1 MTGNA
6 YVFDAP
12 VLRRFLKQRSAL
24 AGLSFL
30 LLLAVLAVAAPW
42 LGIASPWEMNAKPLL
57 RPLVESTHWLGTD
70 MLGRDVASGL
80 IYGARVSLAV
90 GVLSTL
96 ATLLV
101 GFCVGGLAGYSGGW
115 IDDGLMRIAE
125 FFQII
130 PQLVLAVLL
139 VAVLEP
145 SLASVVIGIA
155 MVAWPPVARLVR
167 SEFMTLRHREFV
179 QAAVV
184 LGQKPSIIIL
194 RQILPNAL
202 APLLVTMS
210 FIMGT
215 AILTEAALAF
225 LGLGDPEAMSW
236 GYMIDASRNMLRQA
250 WWMSVLPGLAIMLC
264 VLAVNR
270 LGEGLRVAFELP
282 DRGGI
287 ER

>member
-1 MTGNA
+1 MTGNT
-6 YVFDAP
+6 YVLDAP

-30 LLLAVLAVAAPW
+30 LLLAALAVAAPT

-80 IYGARVSLAV
+80 IYGARVSLTV

-167 SEFMTLRHREFV
+167 TEFLTLRHREFV

-184 LGQKPSIIIL
+184 LGQKPTTIIF

-236 GYMIDASRNMLRQA
+236 GYMIDASRNLLRQA

-270 LGEGLRVAFELP
+270 LGEGLRVAFELS
-282 DRGGI
+282 DRGGS